1 MSRPKRILVVEDEDN
16 IREVV
21 RRYLEREGFE
31 VREAADGYGAL
42 DAIAEQ
48 APDLVVLDLMLPGI
62 DGLSLTRQLRQR
74 SDVPIIMLTARSETS
89 DRVRGLDLGAD
100 DYVPKPFSPRELV
113 SRIHAV
119 LRRSSPEEARNI
131 RFGDVELSA
140 DTRSV
145 TVRGRDVRLT
155 AREFDLL
162 WFLSNHSGQVFTRE
176 RLLDQVWG
184 EAFAG
189 DPSTITV
196 HIRHLR
202 EKIEED
208 PGRPRYLI
216 TIWGVGYRLES
227 DHR

>member
-1 MSRPKRILVVEDEDN
+1 MSTPKRILVVEDEDN

-21 RRYLEREGFE
+21 RRYLQREGFE

-74 SDVPIIMLTARSETS
+74 SDVPIIMLTARGEPS

-100 DYVPKPFSPRELV
+100 DYVAKPFSPRELV

-119 LRRSSPEEARNI
+119 LRRSSPEEASHI
-131 RFGDVELSA
+131 RFGEVELSA

-162 WFLSNHSGQVFTRE
+162 WFLANNPGQVFTRE

-184 EAFAG
+184 EVFTG
-189 DPSTITV
+189 DPSTVTV

-208 PGRPRYLI
+208 PGQPRCLI
-216 TIWGVGYRLES
+216 TMWGVGYRLEIQ
-227 DHR
+227 HR